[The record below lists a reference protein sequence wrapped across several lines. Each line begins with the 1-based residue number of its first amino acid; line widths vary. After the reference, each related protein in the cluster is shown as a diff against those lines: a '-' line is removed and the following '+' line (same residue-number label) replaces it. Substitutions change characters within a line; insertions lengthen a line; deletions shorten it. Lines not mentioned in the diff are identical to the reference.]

1 MTSIQFC
8 PKTKKSVLIPV
19 FMKKRA
25 KRRAAQRFILRALE
39 ALPQK
44 HSTLH
49 YESLDHMLVTHPGL
63 TYDVTRGVT
72 TPQGYSSPEIN
83 VSSKP

>member
-1 MTSIQFC
+1 
-8 PKTKKSVLIPV
+8 
-19 FMKKRA
+19 MKKRA

-72 TPQGYSSPEIN
+72 SPQGYSSPEIN
-83 VSSKP
+83 VSSKHGSSSELLNSNC